1 MLMEADLPEDIEAL
15 RALALDQSRKLAD
28 VTVAKGEA
36 DAEIERLQSA
46 LTTTEEERDAARA
59 EEARVKEALMLAA
72 AGERTAAA
80 RSAAHCPHPL
90 LHQEGTPL

>member
-36 DAEIERLQSA
+36 DVRQLEEQLQTAQSA
-46 LTTTEEERDAARA
+46 GATER
-59 EEARVKEALMLAA
+59 ARV
-72 AGERTAAA
+72 AGELAQLQAVPVGVVGVQLPRTERAT
-80 RSAAHCPHPL
+80 
-90 LHQEGTPL
+90 G